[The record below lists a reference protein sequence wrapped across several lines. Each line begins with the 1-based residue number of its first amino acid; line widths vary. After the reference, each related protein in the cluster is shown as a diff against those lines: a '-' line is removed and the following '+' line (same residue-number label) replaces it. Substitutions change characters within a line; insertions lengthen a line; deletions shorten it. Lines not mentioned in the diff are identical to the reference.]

1 MMLEMARKQF
11 EDYVEELVRNIKP
24 NSEEF
29 SPTNTR
35 ELTRRESD
43 AYKDEEM
50 IHSQTCLEKVAML
63 SRSAS
68 AGKFTIGPYGPSVGL
83 LSYDDI
89 F

>member
-1 MMLEMARKQF
+1 MSLEMARKQF
-11 EDYVEELVRNIKP
+11 EDYVDELVRNIKP

-29 SPTNTR
+29 SPTHTR

-68 AGKFTIGPYGPSVGL
+68 AGTFYLRTAYSPSVMTL
-83 LSYDDI
+83 LQR
-89 F
+89 